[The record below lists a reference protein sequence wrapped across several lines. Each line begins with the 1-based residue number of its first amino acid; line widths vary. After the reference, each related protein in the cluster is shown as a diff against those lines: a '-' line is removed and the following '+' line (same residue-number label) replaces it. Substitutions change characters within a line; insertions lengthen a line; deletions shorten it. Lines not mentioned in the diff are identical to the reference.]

1 MIISRKFFESLV
13 IFWWNSIRSL
23 LTLSAWELILFLI
36 RLSVILSS
44 LTTRIIRRDLLNL
57 PNSTTTIIPNEF
69 VFLLL
74 NSLLNIFFCVLLTF
88 WEEVLFYYVRL
99 LRWVLL
105 IFFDYELLGMHLEAR
120 TERLVIRSLHLNHV
134 LRLLF
139 LEMGAKLKVLE
150 YLWLFAEWVVR
161 LAVRD
166 LRYLGCELLLIICLN
181 PVDIIFYILTWPRG
195 ILGIMI

>member
-120 TERLVIRSLHLNHV
+120 TEWLVIRSLHLNHV
-134 LRLLF
+134 LTLLF
-139 LEMGAKLKVLE
+139 LEMGPKLKVLE
-150 YLWLFAEWVVR
+150 FLLLFAVWVVR

-166 LRYLGCELLLIICLN
+166 LRYLGCELLLTICLY
-181 PVDIIFYILTWPRG
+181 PPDVIFYFLTWLRR
-195 ILGIMI
+195 ILDILI